1 MADQTDELLVTWLES
16 RKKMAEYAKSRGF
29 YPLMAIPLEAT
40 SSFSGGGGKSFGKGK
55 GKGKRGKSKGK
66 KGKVNRPFP
75 KGLFGSGKGK
85 QSSFPPKP
93 TTSGSTQQHG
103 PRFKRMRDG
112 RHGAENADVNFVE
125 EVFEVVEDF
134 EMETNERYFLEK
146 NFGVAVG
153 VDETLM
159 VEETEVSN
167 MNVESEVNLVENG
180 KVRSL

>member
-1 MADQTDELLVTWLES
+1 
-16 RKKMAEYAKSRGF
+16 
-29 YPLMAIPLEAT
+29 
-40 SSFSGGGGKSFGKGK
+40 
-55 GKGKRGKSKGK
+55 
-66 KGKVNRPFP
+66 
-75 KGLFGSGKGK
+75 
-85 QSSFPPKP
+85 
-93 TTSGSTQQHG
+93 
-103 PRFKRMRDG
+103 MRDG